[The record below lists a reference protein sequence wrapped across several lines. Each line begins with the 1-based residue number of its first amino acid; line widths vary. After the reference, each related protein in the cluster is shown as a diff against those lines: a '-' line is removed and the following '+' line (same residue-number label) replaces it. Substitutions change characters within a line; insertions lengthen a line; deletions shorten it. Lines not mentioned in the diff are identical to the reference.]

1 MNNIKFDPFWIVKN
15 DLPFVF
21 SNSKICI
28 FENSL
33 HVFGGGTCKEHYKFD
48 GENWQRENDL
58 PIALR
63 DGLIVNYNN
72 KIHVYGE
79 KIGGVNKFH
88 ISYNGKE
95 WQKEKDYPKYCY
107 FNSSILEFNN
117 KIHIFYNKYHEVF
130 DGKTWKITKSLPYNF
145 SNGAATIYNNQIHL
159 IGGEDNERFHYYLY
173 HDTWCR
179 TKDLPFDFSYG
190 NGIELNNKLHLI
202 CTTYDGENKHYSLNR
217 HNKWIEEEALTDEIK
232 EVKAAKL
239 GNRFIVFGE
248 NTNKYA
254 LYPRFPYVNN

>member
-58 PIALR
+58 PIALK

-79 KIGGVNKFH
+79 KISGVNKFH
-88 ISYNGKE
+88 VSYDGKK

-107 FNSSILEFNN
+107 FNSDILVFNN

-130 DGKTWKITKSLPYNF
+130 DGKSWNVTKSLPYNF

-159 IGGEDNERFHYYLY
+159 LGGEDNERLHYYLY
-173 HDTWCR
+173 KGKWYR
-179 TKDLPFDFSYG
+179 TKDLPFEFAFGSA
-190 NGIELNNKLHLI
+190 IEINNKLHLV
-202 CTTYDGENKHYSLNR
+202 CTDYYDINKHYSLNT
-217 HNKWIEEEALTDEIK
+217 HNKWIEESSFPDTIK
-232 EVKAAKL
+232 NVKAIKL
-239 GNRFIVFGE
+239 GDKFVLFGE
-248 NTNKYA
+248 DTNQYA
-254 LYPRFPYVNN
+254 LYPRYPLIRN